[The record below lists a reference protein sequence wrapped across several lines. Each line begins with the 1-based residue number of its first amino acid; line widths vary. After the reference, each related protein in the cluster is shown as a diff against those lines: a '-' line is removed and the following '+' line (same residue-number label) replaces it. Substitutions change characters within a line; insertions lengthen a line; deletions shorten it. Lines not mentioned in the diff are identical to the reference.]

1 MGRWSFPRPE
11 VLKLDKDQNPMEG
24 LLKKTAEPPQFLI
37 QQVWGEA
44 QEFSNK
50 FSGDA
55 EVAGLGTQFG
65 NQS

>member
-1 MGRWSFPRPE
+1 
-11 VLKLDKDQNPMEG
+11 MEG